1 MKLDINE
8 VYVAKTAIEA
18 ISIKGSDARAI
29 ANLLD
34 KLDKEFDKLQKAQE
48 K

>member
-8 VYVAKTAIEA
+8 VYLAKVAIET
-18 ISIKGSDARAI
+18 ISVKGSDARALVV
-29 ANLLD
+29 LLD
-34 KLDKEFDKLQKAQE
+34 KLDKEFTRLQKTDA